1 MIHLSCQHIHDW
13 TYFTEGNAHVILKY
27 SGNDPTLAGYV
38 LRLTKNISDQQLPDG
53 FHTDF
58 RQHIITTLLGSKY
71 LDHMIHV
78 QVTPEF
84 IKTINDKIHNDRPS
98 KRRSVLIHPS
108 SHASLMKNWTLY
120 YAPEDTWTFELKPKW
135 GFLPKSVH
143 IDKKHQ
149 QLKRT
154 KCRFCMHQ
162 RLRQQHDTTDNMKS
176 SALHDYC
183 PLDLYSDNPQRI
195 RKALTSSLTQPHNYL
210 KLFHN
215 GQLVPHTHWRS
226 TFPLLFNH
234 QQQQQQQQ
242 YSGQTCAKISTTT
255 VGMGHDH
262 WINMMVDV
270 LVKILTEDPIL
281 KILKRLQ
288 QSLDEYDVE
297 GIYPLY
303 QKYGQQPT
311 HDINHWKYIVEQF
324 MGRELQQNLN
334 DGHKKNLDRD
344 KGTGLKNM
352 DDEKEELQRLYEY
365 LISMTLKDC
374 SVMICMTKGIR
385 NRQGDTAL
393 PSTTSRAMVESSGHC
408 FQYHI
413 KVVDVDMKKWNK
425 IPFWFDLD
433 KRIIQY
439 NLQQEQQQR
448 HGQICLD

>member
-1 MIHLSCQHIHDW
+1 MIQLSCQHIHDW
-13 TYFTEGNAHVILKY
+13 TYFTEGNAHIILKY
-27 SGNDPTLAGYV
+27 SGSDPTLTNYV
-38 LRLTKNISDQQLPDG
+38 LQLTKNNTDQQLPDG

-71 LDHMIHV
+71 LDHMIH
-78 QVTPEF
+78 TF
-84 IKTINDKIHNDRPS
+84 ND
-98 KRRSVLIHPS
+98 PS
-108 SHASLMKNWTLY
+108 SSYAFLTKNLTLY

-135 GFLPKSVH
+135 GFLPKSLH

-162 RLRQQHDTTDNMKS
+162 QLRQQHDTTENMKS
-176 SALHDYC
+176 SVSYHYC

-195 RKALTSSLTQPHNYL
+195 RQALISSLTRPHNYL

-215 GQLVPHTHWRS
+215 GRLVPHTQWIS

-234 QQQQQQQQ
+234 HHHQQQQH
-242 YSGQTCAKISTTT
+242 SGQTCDKISTTT
-255 VGMGHDH
+255 MDMDYDH
-262 WINMMVDV
+262 WIKMMVDV

-281 KILKRLQ
+281 KTLKRLQ

-303 QKYGQQPT
+303 QKHGQQPT

-324 MGRELQQNLN
+324 MGRESQQNLN
-334 DGHKKNLDRD
+334 GVRKNNDS
-344 KGTGLKNM
+344 TTM

-365 LISMTLKDC
+365 LLSMTLKDC
-374 SVMICMTKGIR
+374 SVMICMAKGVR
-385 NRQGDTAL
+385 NLQGDTAL
-393 PSTTSRAMVESSGHC
+393 PNATSTAMVESSGHC

-433 KRIIQY
+433 KRIIQH
-439 NLQQEQQQR
+439 NLQQEQQQQR
-448 HGQICLD
+448 HGRICLD